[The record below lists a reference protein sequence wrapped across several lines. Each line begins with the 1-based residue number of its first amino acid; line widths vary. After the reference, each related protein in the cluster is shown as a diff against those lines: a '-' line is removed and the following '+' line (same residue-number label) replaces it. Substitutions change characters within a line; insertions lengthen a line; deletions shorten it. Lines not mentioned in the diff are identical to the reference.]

1 MIDDLSLWTVLTL
14 APTLLLVA
22 GVCAL
27 AAWAARQCDS
37 QSELIE
43 RLTGETKEER

>member
-1 MIDDLSLWTVLTL
+1 MVDDLLTVLTL
-14 APTLLLVA
+14 APTLLLGA

-27 AAWAARQCDS
+27 AVWAARQCDS

-43 RLTGETKEER
+43 RLTVGGLGA